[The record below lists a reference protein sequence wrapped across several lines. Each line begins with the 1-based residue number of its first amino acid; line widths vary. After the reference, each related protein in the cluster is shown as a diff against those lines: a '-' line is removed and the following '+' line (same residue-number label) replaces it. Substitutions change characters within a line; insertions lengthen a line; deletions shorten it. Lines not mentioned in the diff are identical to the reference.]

1 MLLPLIERF
10 KTMVNEKGEKAKIE
24 PKVLMDMVCCLLH
37 NSSGQIQDTEENETR
52 NSTSPCKIESSA
64 TPTPQDDEEEE
75 EEEVKDDVEEAEEK
89 DDVTNAMVCFRPK
102 MMELIRQS
110 SSGNTTS
117 TTNKKARR
125 DSDTEQLKIVWEQL
139 CRADSLLQQFSSFW
153 LNMEV
158 MVDLLMKK
166 NEYIDNF
173 VKYTKNERIQRRFFE
188 HLDMYTRWWMSIQNV
203 CKEYF
208 VATQN
213 LLGGDDPS
221 KSVYSFLENSAA
233 TTNGGDVREGFRV
246 LSID

>member
-1 MLLPLIERF
+1 
-10 KTMVNEKGEKAKIE
+10 
-24 PKVLMDMVCCLLH
+24 
-37 NSSGQIQDTEENETR
+37 
-52 NSTSPCKIESSA
+52 
-64 TPTPQDDEEEE
+64 
-75 EEEVKDDVEEAEEK
+75 
-89 DDVTNAMVCFRPK
+89 
-102 MMELIRQS
+102 
-110 SSGNTTS
+110 
-117 TTNKKARR
+117 
-125 DSDTEQLKIVWEQL
+125 
-139 CRADSLLQQFSSFW
+139 
-153 LNMEV
+153 MEV
-158 MVDLLMKK
+158 VVNLLFKK